1 MISINSTTAKK
12 LVMESGYKTVY
23 TDKVKS
29 NGGNSAK
36 IGCKKEFI
44 DEEALIFILNKEKQG
59 RKEDKSKNKLKK

>member
-1 MISINSTTAKK
+1 MISINSTNAKK
-12 LVMESGYKTVY
+12 LVMKSGYKTVY

-44 DEEALIFILNKEKQG
+44 DEEALIFILSKEK
-59 RKEDKSKNKLKK
+59 ENKQVK